1 MAREITEDDWP
12 ARVTDEAIIA
22 RVGGQAFMRGSR
34 YAQEGRVRAVSAS
47 AGGDIIMAQVRGSG
61 GRAYQT
67 MLHARGSAG
76 TADPTA
82 SPRWAGN
89 CSCPVR
95 QDCKHTAAVVIVARE
110 LALGPQ
116 DDGPADWEAE
126 LTRLLRVKRA
136 PRRGM
141 ALEVAVGRAPGGYY
155 RTELSLLPLIE
166 GRNGWNRKGAAW
178 AQLLGG
184 ALDGEVDPAILEPLQ
199 EIGRMSRE
207 GFYYTDDRLGLHG
220 VTARFW
226 PALRRAVDAGL
237 SLTTAQRGGM
247 PVSIATGLRA
257 GVDIRMEDDGAA
269 VIAPALDLTG
279 VEGLMQWPPTAGPAA
294 GEHFEP
300 LGSPVHG
307 FAWTNPDSSLVLM
320 PLEPAP
326 GEVLSRILADP
337 TQRIVIPAPDVG
349 RFEAEYLASLRR
361 AVPILA
367 VDAGVHVP
375 DPAILRPVLRVS
387 IDGAT
392 HAATTQWLMRY
403 LGAGGE
409 VLREEA
415 IGELGA
421 LLDDAPPAAGPD
433 ATGPGTEEEAP
444 PRAARDLPGEQRAAR
459 EIITALIPLAH
470 EHGVSWGR
478 QEFNGI
484 ATARFIIRTV
494 PVLRALD
501 LFDVELAGDVPD
513 YREVDDAP
521 LITTDVTEDDGD
533 DPDWFSLRVR
543 VRVGGEDVPIE
554 RLISAVAAGAT
565 EVMIDSGAIIS
576 IDRPEIHRLAALME
590 EGRDLADPHAR
601 GTMRVSPYQA
611 GYYEQLV
618 GLGIPGRAA
627 QRWRD
632 GVARL
637 LAVTAAANGEEPG
650 GGGEAPGGA
659 TDGGE
664 AGVATDGEGFVDPA
678 ANGSG
683 LVGVPPPA
691 GLRAEL
697 RPYQL
702 DGYRWLNL
710 LRAVGL
716 GGILADD
723 MGLGKTVQVLAV
735 VQRLVEERRAA
746 MEVAAAPEARAPETA
761 ENPAAPAGPV
771 LVVAPT
777 SVVSAWMEQARRFCP
792 ELRVR
797 ALTRTS
803 AKRGTTVAEEAAD
816 ADLLVTSYTM
826 VRLGEEEFAATD
838 FAWVV
843 CDEAQFVKNHASA
856 TYKAVRRLRAPST
869 VAITGTPMENS
880 LADLWSLLSISA
892 PGLLPSPDR
901 FTAEFRRPIERG
913 SASKLAGLRARI
925 RPFMLRR
932 TKEQVAADLPS
943 KTEQVIDVELPA
955 AHRRA
960 YEQRLAR
967 ERQKVLGL
975 LEDDTAQSRFTALK
989 SLTTLRLMALD
1000 PALLEDRAGQEGQ
1013 QAREGADGGRAGA
1026 DGAHEGRGS
1035 GRRTGRRARSAKVE
1049 ALLEQLGPVVAEG
1062 HQALVFSQFT
1072 RYLGMVRSELE
1083 ASGITT
1089 AYLDGSTSDRAGV
1102 IESFRSGENQVFL
1115 ISLKAGGFGLTLTEA
1130 DYVFLLDPWW
1140 NPQAEEQAVDRAH
1153 RIGQDKPVM
1162 VYRLVSTGTIEEKV
1176 MALKAK
1182 KAELFERVVEGA
1194 DAAGGTGP
1202 ADATGAGA
1210 PGGAQAR
1217 LTAAEIRDLIDH

>member
-22 RVGGQAFMRGSR
+22 RVGGQAFMRGRR
-34 YAQEGRVRAVSAS
+34 YAEEGRVRAVSAS

-67 MLHARGSAG
+67 MLYARGG
-76 TADPTA
+76 TGTTA
-82 SPRWAGN
+82 PETAPRWAGN

-95 QDCKHTAAVVIVARE
+95 QDCKHTVAVVIVARE

-116 DDGPADWEAE
+116 EDGPADWEAE
-126 LTRLLRVKRA
+126 LDRLLRVTRA
-136 PRRGM
+136 PQRVM
-141 ALEVAVGRAPGGYY
+141 ALEVSFGPEMRSRYSSA
-155 RTELSLLPLIE
+155 LSLLPLIE

-178 AQLLGG
+178 SQVLGG
-184 ALDGEVDPAILEPLQ
+184 GLNGEVDEAVLHPLQ
-199 EIGRMSRE
+199 EIGRMSPG
-207 GFYYTDDRLGLHG
+207 GFYYMDDRVSFDEVPGR
-220 VTARFW
+220 VW
-226 PALRRAVDAGL
+226 SILRRAVDAGVT
-237 SLTTAQRGGM
+237 LTTAQRAGR
-247 PVSIATGLRA
+247 PVVIAPGLRA
-257 GVDIRMEDDGAA
+257 GVDVMRQDDGAA
-269 VIAPALDLTG
+269 VISASIDLRG
-279 VEGLMQWPPTAGPAA
+279 VEGLEAMGADGGDPGAA
-294 GEHFEP
+294 SQQLMP
-300 LGSPVHG
+300 LGRPIHG
-307 FAWTNPDSSLVLM
+307 FAWTNPDGSLVLM

-326 GEVLSRILADP
+326 DEVLARFLASP
-337 TQRIVIPAPDVG
+337 SQPVVIPAPDVA
-349 RFEAEYLASLRR
+349 RFESEYLGSLQR

-367 VDAGVHVP
+367 IDATLHAP
-375 DPAILRPVLRVS
+375 EPATLRPVLRAT

-392 HAATTQWLMRY
+392 HAATTDWLIRY

-421 LLDDAPPAAGPD
+421 LLEGAAPAASAGQAEGAGD
-433 ATGPGTEEEAP
+433 GSP

-459 EIITALIPLAH
+459 EIITALIPLAR

-494 PVLRALD
+494 PVLRGLG
-501 LFDVELAGDVPD
+501 LFEVELAGDVPD

-533 DPDWFSLRVR
+533 NPDWFSLRVR
-543 VRVGGEDVPIE
+543 VRVGEEDVPIE

-601 GTMRVSPYQA
+601 GTMRVSPFQA

-618 GLGIPGRAA
+618 GLGIPGEAA
-627 QRWRD
+627 ERWRD

-637 LAVTAAANGEEPG
+637 LAVTAVANGEG
-650 GGGEAPGGA
+650 ADGEAAAADGASGAGGVSPGE
-659 TDGGE
+659 TDLVE
-664 AGVATDGEGFVDPA
+664 A
-678 ANGSG
+678 
-683 LVGVPPPA
+683 PPPA

-735 VQRLVEERRAA
+735 VQRLVEDRE
-746 MEVAAAPEARAPETA
+746 AAAVAKDEGQEAPK
-761 ENPAAPAGPV
+761 GPV

-777 SVVSAWMEQARRFCP
+777 SVVSAWMEQAARFCP

-797 ALTRTS
+797 AITRTS
-803 AKRGTTVAEEAAD
+803 AKRGTTLAEEAAD
-816 ADLLVTSYTM
+816 ADLLITSYTM
-826 VRLGEEEFAATD
+826 VRLGEAEFAATD

-843 CDEAQFVKNHASA
+843 CDEAQFVKNHTSA

-892 PGLLPSPDR
+892 PGLLLSPDR

-913 SASKLAGLRARI
+913 SAPKLASLRARI

-932 TKEQVAADLPS
+932 TKEQVAADLPA

-955 AHRRA
+955 SHRRA

-1000 PALLEDRAGQEGQ
+1000 PSLLEDEEGS
-1013 QAREGADGGRAGA
+1013 EGESRDGDGGSGK
-1026 DGAHEGRGS
+1026 RG
-1035 GRRTGRRARSAKVE
+1035 GKRPGRRARSAKVE
-1049 ALLEQLGPVVAEG
+1049 ALLEQLEPVVAEG

-1072 RYLGMVRSELE
+1072 RYLGMVRGELE
-1083 ASGITT
+1083 AAGITT

-1102 IESFRSGENQVFL
+1102 IEAFRSGGAQAFL

-1140 NPQAEEQAVDRAH
+1140 NPQTEEQAVDRAH

-1162 VYRLVSTGTIEEKV
+1162 VYRLVSAGTIEEKV

-1194 DAAGGTGP
+1194 DAAGEARAEGV
-1202 ADATGAGA
+1202 AGAGA
-1210 PGGAQAR
+1210 VGTAGMAQAR
-1217 LTAAEIRDLIDH
+1217 LTAAEIRDLIEH